1 VPAVAPAAASLG
13 RDSRYSGL
21 VAPDGRYATRR
32 NVRLG
37 RRNPEHVEV
46 LDGLQ
51 TGEKV
56 IVSGYEAFQKIERV
70 EFEKPEHG
78 SH

>member
-1 VPAVAPAAASLG
+1 MLPNGPFYQETGGNWVFV
-13 RDSRYSGL
+13 

-56 IVSGYEAFQKIERV
+56 IVSGYGALQKIQRV
-70 EFEKPEHG
+70 EFEKSDRGNH
-78 SH
+78 